1 MIEEEAVVARVDEAG
16 TVWVEKSRQS
26 ACASCDK
33 GCPSATVGDYF
44 GDSTVSLPATSA
56 IDVNAGDR
64 VVVGV
69 SEGAFLKGSL
79 GLYLLPLLG
88 MFAGSILGN
97 AIGPSL
103 FAIPADAAA
112 IIGGLLG
119 LMGTLALLKFTPVL
133 PRHQLRP
140 VVLRKLS

>member
-44 GDSTVSLPATSA
+44 GGSTVSLPATSV
-56 IDVNAGDR
+56 IEVSAGDR
-64 VVVGV
+64 VVVGI

-88 MFAGSILGN
+88 LFLGSILGN
-97 AIGPSL
+97 AGASW
-103 FAIPADAAA
+103 FAIQSDIAA
-112 IIGGLLG
+112 IIGGVLG
-119 LMGTLALLKFTPVL
+119 LGGTLALLKFTPVL

-140 VVLRKLS
+140 AVLRKLC

>member
-44 GDSTVSLPATSA
+44 GGSTVSLPAISA
-56 IDVNAGDR
+56 IEVSAGDR
-64 VVVGV
+64 VMVGV
-69 SEGAFLKGSL
+69 SEGAFLKGAL

-88 MFAGSILGN
+88 LFFGSILGD
-97 AIGPSL
+97 AVAAW
-103 FAIPADAAA
+103 FAVPADAAA
-112 IIGGLLG
+112 IVGGALG
-119 LMGTLALLKFTPVL
+119 LTGALALLKFTPVL